1 MEKEYVVTLENAEDA
16 DQFFAEMTA
25 QSGTGQIPARSVDV
39 VNARPGS
46 LRNTEY
52 ALTEA
57 EAEALRSDPR
67 VLAVEIPVHLNPNVK
82 SGPGLTQ
89 TGNFSKTT
97 SASGSNI
104 NWGLIRCNATS
115 NIYGTGNSTSQ
126 DYNYHLDGTGVD
138 IVIADT
144 GIQVGH
150 PEWEDAAGSSRL
162 QQINWYTA
170 AGVSGTQ
177 SSSFY
182 TDTDGHGTHVAGIA
196 AGKTFG
202 WARGANI
209 YSMKIGDTGAIPLSG
224 VSYTAFDLIRLWH
237 NAKPVQSNGYKR
249 PTIVNASWQYWYPYG
264 TPPTYINYRGSA
276 KQGTLVD
283 TSAERL
289 AYGWAGDW
297 TPGNFPTGGQ
307 YVQPYR
313 DTAVDA
319 EVEDMISAGVIY
331 VHIAGNFGYKTDAP
345 GGPDYDNYAYSSTA
359 SNQYRYN
366 QGCSPTG
373 AGNRTNG
380 FGDSIE
386 VGAIDATAY
395 SSSLDQKAWYSNA
408 GPGINIYAP
417 GQNIVSAYSNSASGG
432 SSYYLDSNYTQQ
444 IKSGTSQAA
453 PQVAGVA
460 ALIAQVNPQITPAE
474 MKEYLVTKFGQT
486 GDIYTSGQNNDFS
499 NSRSL
504 WGGSDVMLYNPFNT
518 PTAYKIT
525 NSGSSSG
532 TAPNISGST
541 SISVIENTSTST
553 VLATYTASGTTP
565 ITWSVTGTD
574 ASNFNIN
581 SSGQLTFAVSPDYE
595 TPADRSQ
602 SINVVAT
609 NSAGSDSHAVSITVT
624 NDTADDGGA
633 GTAPTVSGSTS
644 ISIIENTSTS
654 TVLAT
659 YSATGTTPITWSVTG
674 TDASNFSINSNGQL
688 KFAVSPDYETPADRS
703 QSISVVATNSVGS
716 DSHAVSITV
725 TDDTSDN
732 GSGITSFDMG
742 YTAAGQNKTAPS
754 SQRAWCLERDTSY
767 GYTRYAW
774 FKNANA
780 NTATRYYWNPASNP
794 NTWLAQANSTH
805 TFTALGTNWLGLAD
819 SGTLLCGVDDSGNI
833 SIVNKST
840 GSQVASAFF
849 NENLQGVLWDGTYFW
864 AGSYTTPSRAIRIT
878 TGGLLNSSFTLPSPS
893 PVAKAN
899 NRSAFYDFNK
909 NYYYFGD
916 TSAAHAYTFNGSS
929 FTFVG
934 QETSTQWT
942 SQEGE
947 YFEQSDG
954 SKYLIAH
961 NGTNLTSLTPV

>member
-25 QSGTGQIPARSVDV
+25 QSGAGQIPARSVDV

-57 EAEALRSDPR
+57 EAETLRLDPR
-67 VLAVEIPVHLNPNVK
+67 VLAVEIPVGLNPNVS

-97 SASGSNI
+97 SASGTNI

-115 NIYGTGNSTSQ
+115 NIYGTSNSTSQ
-126 DYNYHLDGTGVD
+126 NYDYHLDGTGVD
-138 IVIADT
+138 IVVADS

-150 PEWEDAAGSSRL
+150 PEWENAAGSSRL

-177 SSSFY
+177 SGSFY
-182 TDTDGHGTHVAGIA
+182 TDAEGHGTHVAGIA

-202 WARGANI
+202 WARGADI
-209 YSMKIGDTGAIPLSG
+209 YSMKIGGTGAIALSG
-224 VSYTAFDLIRLWH
+224 ASYTAFDLIRLWH

-249 PTIVNASWQYWYPYG
+249 PTIVNASWQYWWYYSTLPSYV
-264 TPPTYINYRGSA
+264 TYRGGL
-276 KQGTLVD
+276 KQGALID

-289 AYGWAGDW
+289 AYGWAGDG
-297 TPGNFPTGGQ
+297 TVSAFGN

-313 DTAVDA
+313 DTAIDA
-319 EVEDMISAGVIY
+319 EVEDMISAGVIF

-345 GGPDYDNYAYSSTA
+345 GGSDYDNFAYGTTT
-359 SNQYRYN
+359 SNARRYN

-373 AGNRTNG
+373 AGNRANG

-395 SSSLDQKAWYSNA
+395 SSSLDQKATDSNA

-417 GQNIVSAYSNSASGG
+417 GRNIVSAFSNGATGG

-444 IKSGTSQAA
+444 IMSGTSMAA

-474 MKEYLVTKFGQT
+474 MKTYITTKFGQT
-486 GDIYTSGQNNDFS
+486 GDIYTSGLNNDFS

-504 WGGSDVMLYNPFNT
+504 WGGSDVMLHNPFNAA
-518 PTAYKIT
+518 TAYKIT
-525 NSGSSSG
+525 NSGSSGG

-541 SISVIENTSTST
+541 SISIIENTSTST

-624 NDTADDGGA
+624 
-633 GTAPTVSGSTS
+633 
-644 ISIIENTSTS
+644 
-654 TVLAT
+654 
-659 YSATGTTPITWSVTG
+659 
-674 TDASNFSINSNGQL
+674 
-688 KFAVSPDYETPADRS
+688 
-703 QSISVVATNSVGS
+703 
-716 DSHAVSITV
+716 
-725 TDDTSDN
+725 DDTSDN
-732 GSGITSFDMG
+732 GGSGITSFDMG
-742 YTAAGQNKTAPS
+742 YTAAGQHKTAPN

-774 FKNANA
+774 FKTSSA
-780 NTATRYYWNPASNP
+780 NTATQYYWSGSGWTSQNV
-794 NTWLAQANSTH
+794 TR

-819 SGTLLCGVDDSGNI
+819 SGTLLCGVDSVGNI

-840 GSQVASAFF
+840 GSQVASASHSD
-849 NENLQGVLWDGTYFW
+849 NLQGVLWDGTYFW
-864 AGSYTTPSRAIRIT
+864 AGSYTTSSRVIRIT
-878 TGGLLNSSFTLPSPS
+878 TGGSVTNYTLPSSS
-893 PVAKAN
+893 PVAKTN

-916 TSAAHAYTFNGSS
+916 TNAAHAYTFNGTPW
-929 FTFVG
+929 TFVG
-934 QETSTQWT
+934 QAGPSGVWT
-942 SQEGE
+942 TQEGE

-954 SKYLIAH
+954 SKYLVAH
-961 NGTNLTSLTPV
+961 DGTNLTSLTPV

>member
-46 LRNTEY
+46 LRNTDY

-67 VLAVEIPVHLNPNVK
+67 VLAVEIPVHLNPNVG

-89 TGNFSKTT
+89 TGSFSKTT
-97 SASGSNI
+97 SSSGSNV

-115 NIYGTGNSTSQ
+115 NVYGSGNSTSQ
-126 DYNYHLDGTGVD
+126 NYDYHLDGTGVD
-138 IVIADT
+138 VVVVDY

-177 SSSFY
+177 SGSFY
-182 TDTDGHGTHVAGIA
+182 TDANGHGTHVAGIA

-202 WARGANI
+202 WARGAHI
-209 YSMKIGDTGAIPLSG
+209 YSMKVDGVGAIAHSG
-224 VSYTAFDLIRLWH
+224 VSYTAYDLIRLWH

-249 PTIVNASWQYWYPYG
+249 PTIVNASWQYWWNYSAA
-264 TPPTYINYRGSA
+264 PTYINYRGSA

-289 AYGWAGDW
+289 SYGWAGDG
-297 TPGNFPTGGQ
+297 TVSAFGN

-313 DTAVDA
+313 DTAIDA
-319 EVEDMISAGVIY
+319 EVEDMISAGVIF
-331 VHIAGNFGYKTDAP
+331 VHSAGNFGYKTDAP
-345 GGPDYDNYAYSSTA
+345 GGPDYNNYAYGSSSTA
-359 SNQYRYN
+359 ARRYN
-366 QGCSPTG
+366 RGCSPTG
-373 AGNRTNG
+373 EGNSGLG

-386 VGAIDATAY
+386 VGNIDATVY
-395 SSSLDQKAWYSNA
+395 SSALDQKATDSNA
-408 GPGINIYAP
+408 GPGVNIYAP
-417 GQNIVSAYSNSASGG
+417 GRNIVSAYSNSASGG
-432 SSYYLDSNYTQQ
+432 SSYYLDSNYKQQ
-444 IKSGTSQAA
+444 ILSGTSMAA

-504 WGGSDVMLYNPFNT
+504 WGGSDVMLHNPFNT

-525 NSGSSSG
+525 NSGSSGG

-541 SISVIENTSTST
+541 SISIIENTSTST
-553 VLATYTASGTTP
+553 VLATYTATGTTP

-624 NDTADDGGA
+624 
-633 GTAPTVSGSTS
+633 
-644 ISIIENTSTS
+644 
-654 TVLAT
+654 
-659 YSATGTTPITWSVTG
+659 
-674 TDASNFSINSNGQL
+674 
-688 KFAVSPDYETPADRS
+688 
-703 QSISVVATNSVGS
+703 
-716 DSHAVSITV
+716 
-725 TDDTSDN
+725 DDTSDN
-732 GSGITSFDMG
+732 SGGGITSFDMG
-742 YTAAGQNKTAPS
+742 YTAAGQNRYAPNN
-754 SQRAWCLERDTSY
+754 QRAWCLERDTSY
-767 GYTRYAW
+767 GYTGYAW
-774 FKNANA
+774 FKNTNA
-780 NTATRYYWNPASNP
+780 NTATQYYWSASSWTSQNV
-794 NTWLAQANSTH
+794 TR

-819 SGTLLCGVDDSGNI
+819 SGTLLCGVDNSGNI
-833 SIVNKST
+833 SIINKST
-840 GSQVASAFF
+840 GSQVASGSHTD
-849 NENLQGVLWDGTYFW
+849 NLQGVLWDGTYFW
-864 AGSYTTPSRAIRIT
+864 AGSFNTVGRVVRIT
-878 TGGLLNSSFTLPSPS
+878 TSGVTTNYVLPTFGTG
-893 PVAKAN
+893 KTN

-929 FTFVG
+929 FTHVG
-934 QETSTQWT
+934 QETSTEWT

-954 SKYLIAH
+954 SKWLIAH
-961 NGTNLTSLTPV
+961 NSTNLTSLTPV

>member
-1 MEKEYVVTLENAEDA
+1 MEKEYVVTLESAEDA

-25 QSGTGQIPARSVDV
+25 QSGADQIPARSVDV

-57 EAEALRSDPR
+57 EAETLRADPR
-67 VLAVEIPVHLNPNVK
+67 VLAVEIPVHLNPNVG

-89 TGNFSKTT
+89 TGSFSKTT
-97 SASGSNI
+97 SSSGSNV

-115 NIYGTGNSTSQ
+115 NIYGSGNSTSQ
-126 DYNYHLDGTGVD
+126 NYDYHLDGTGVD
-138 IVIADT
+138 IVVVDY

-177 SSSFY
+177 NGSFY
-182 TDTDGHGTHVAGIA
+182 TDANGHGTHVAGIA

-209 YSMKIGDTGAIPLSG
+209 YSMKVDGVGAIAHSG
-224 VSYTAFDLIRLWH
+224 VSYTAYDLIRLWH

-249 PTIVNASWQYWYPYG
+249 PTIVNASWQFWWNYSA
-264 TPPTYINYRGSA
+264 PPTYINYRGSA
-276 KQGTLVD
+276 KQGTLVN
-283 TSAERL
+283 TTAERL
-289 AYGWAGDW
+289 SYGWAGDG
-297 TPGNFPTGGQ
+297 TVSAFGN

-313 DTAVDA
+313 DTAIDA
-319 EVEDMISAGVIY
+319 EVEDMIQSGVIF
-331 VHIAGNFGYKTDAP
+331 VHSAGNFGYKTDAP
-345 GGPDYDNYAYSSTA
+345 GGSDYNNYAYSSTA
-359 SNQYRYN
+359 SNSNRYN
-366 QGCSPTG
+366 RGCSPTG
-373 AGNRTNG
+373 EGNSGLG

-386 VGAIDATAY
+386 VGNIDATVY
-395 SSSLDQKAWYSNA
+395 SSSLDQKATDSNA
-408 GPGINIYAP
+408 GPGVNIYAP
-417 GQNIVSAYSNSASGG
+417 GRNIVSAYAGGVSGG
-432 SSYYLDSNYTQQ
+432 SPYYLNSSYAQRNL
-444 IKSGTSQAA
+444 SGTSMAA

-486 GDIYTSGQNNDFS
+486 GDIYTSGQSNDYS

-518 PTAYKIT
+518 STAYKIT
-525 NSGSSSG
+525 NSGSSGG
-532 TAPNISGST
+532 TAPTVSGSA
-541 SISVIENTSTST
+541 SISIIENTSTST
-553 VLATYTASGTTP
+553 VLATYAASGTTP

-624 NDTADDGGA
+624 
-633 GTAPTVSGSTS
+633 
-644 ISIIENTSTS
+644 
-654 TVLAT
+654 
-659 YSATGTTPITWSVTG
+659 
-674 TDASNFSINSNGQL
+674 
-688 KFAVSPDYETPADRS
+688 
-703 QSISVVATNSVGS
+703 
-716 DSHAVSITV
+716 
-725 TDDTSDN
+725 DDTSDN
-732 GSGITSFDMG
+732 GGGGITSFDMG
-742 YTAAGQNKTAPS
+742 YTAAGQNKTAPNNY
-754 SQRAWCLERDTSY
+754 RAWCLERDTSY

-774 FKNANA
+774 FKDVNANS
-780 NTATRYYWNPASNP
+780 ATQYYWSGSGWTSQNV
-794 NTWLAQANSTH
+794 TR
-805 TFTALGTNWLGLAD
+805 TFTALGNGWFGLAD
-819 SGTLLCGVDDSGNI
+819 NGTLLCGVDGSGNI

-840 GSQVASAFF
+840 GSQVASGSHSD
-849 NENLQGVLWDGTYFW
+849 NLQGVLWDGTYFW
-864 AGSYTTPSRAIRIT
+864 AGSYTTVGRVVRIT
-878 TGGLLNSSFTLPSPS
+878 TSGVTTNFVLPTFGTG
-893 PVAKAN
+893 KTN
-899 NRSAFYDFNK
+899 NRSAFYDFDK

-916 TSAAHAYTFNGSS
+916 AVAAHAYTFDGSS
-929 FTFVG
+929 FTHVG
-934 QETSTQWT
+934 KETSTEWI

>member
-39 VNARPGS
+39 VNARPSS

-67 VLAVEIPVHLNPNVK
+67 VLAVEIPVHLNPNVG

-97 SASGSNI
+97 SSSGSNI

-126 DYNYHLDGTGVD
+126 DYDYHLDGTGVD
-138 IVIADT
+138 IVIADG

-177 SSSFY
+177 SGSFY

-209 YSMKIGDTGAIPLSG
+209 YSMKIGGTGAIALSG

-249 PTIVNASWQYWYPYG
+249 PTIVNASWQYWWNYSAA
-264 TPPTYINYRGSA
+264 PTYINYRGSA

-289 AYGWAGDW
+289 SYGWAGDG
-297 TPGNFPTGGQ
+297 TVSAFGN

-313 DTAVDA
+313 DAAVDA
-319 EVEDMISAGVIY
+319 EVEDMISAGVIF
-331 VHIAGNFGYKTDAP
+331 VHIAGNFGYKTDLP
-345 GGPDYDNYAYSSTA
+345 GGPDYNNFAYASP
-359 SNQYRYN
+359 SNNARRYN

-373 AGNRTNG
+373 AGNRANG

-386 VGAIDATAY
+386 VGNIDATAY
-395 SSSLDQKAWYSNA
+395 SSTLDQKATDSNA

-417 GQNIVSAYSNSASGG
+417 GRNIVSAYSNSASGG
-432 SSYYLDSNYTQQ
+432 SSYYLDSNYKQQ
-444 IKSGTSQAA
+444 ILSGTSMAA

-504 WGGSDVMLYNPFNT
+504 WGGSDVMLHNPFNT

-525 NSGSSSG
+525 NSGGSGG
-532 TAPNISGST
+532 TAPTVSGST

-553 VLATYTASGTTP
+553 VLATYSATGTTPITWSVSGTDASNFNINSSGQLTFAVSPDYETAADRSQSINVVATNSAGSDSHAVSITVTDDTSDNSGTAPTVSGSTSISIIENTSTSTVLATYTATGTAP

-609 NSAGSDSHAVSITVT
+609 NSAGSDSHAV
-624 NDTADDGGA
+624 
-633 GTAPTVSGSTS
+633 
-644 ISIIENTSTS
+644 
-654 TVLAT
+654 
-659 YSATGTTPITWSVTG
+659 
-674 TDASNFSINSNGQL
+674 
-688 KFAVSPDYETPADRS
+688 AV
-703 QSISVVATNSVGS
+703 
-716 DSHAVSITV
+716 TV

-732 GSGITSFDMG
+732 GITSFNMG
-742 YTAAGQNKTAPS
+742 YTAAGQNKTAPN
-754 SQRAWCLERDTSY
+754 SQRAWCFNRDTSF
-767 GYTRYAW
+767 GYTQNAW
-774 FKNANA
+774 FKNSNA
-780 NTATRYYWNPASNP
+780 NTATQYYWNGSAWTSQNY
-794 NTWLAQANSTH
+794 NL

-819 SGTLLCGVDDSGNI
+819 SGTLLCGVDSNGNI

-840 GSQVASAFF
+840 GSQVASASHSH
-849 NENLQGVLWDGTYFW
+849 NLQGVLWDGTYFW
-864 AGSYTTPSRAIRIT
+864 AGSYTTPLRAVRIT
-878 TGGLLNSSFTLPSPS
+878 TGGGITNYTLPSPTS
-893 PVAKAN
+893 VPKTSG
-899 NRSAFYDFNK
+899 RSAFYDFNK

-916 TSAAHAYTFNGSS
+916 VNAAHAYTFNGSS

-934 QETSTQWT
+934 QETSTEWT

-947 YFEQSDG
+947 YFQQSDG

>member
-25 QSGTGQIPARSVDV
+25 QVGAGQIPARSVDV

-57 EAEALRSDPR
+57 EAEALQSDPR
-67 VLAVEIPVHLNPNVK
+67 VLAVEIPVALNPHVGF
-82 SGPGLTQ
+82 GPGLTQ

-97 SASGSNI
+97 SASGSNV
-104 NWGLIRCNATS
+104 NWGLVRCNATS
-115 NIYGTGNSTSQ
+115 NIYGAGNSTSQ
-126 DYNYHLDGTGVD
+126 NYDYHLDGTGVD
-138 IVIADT
+138 IVVLDS

-162 QQINWYTA
+162 QQINWYSA
-170 AGVSGTQ
+170 AGVSGNQ
-177 SSSFY
+177 SGSFY
-182 TDTDGHGTHVAGIA
+182 TDATGHGTHVAGIA

-202 WARGANI
+202 WARGADI
-209 YSMKIGDTGAIPLSG
+209 YSMKIEGTGAIYMSH
-224 VSYTAFDLIRLWH
+224 VTYTACDLIRLWH
-237 NAKPVQSNGYKR
+237 NAKPVQANGYKR
-249 PTIVNASWQYWYPYG
+249 PTIVNASWVYWWSYT

-276 KQGTLVD
+276 KQGALVD

-289 AYGWAGDW
+289 SYGWAGDG
-297 TPGNFPTGGQ
+297 TVSSYGN

-313 DTAVDA
+313 GAAIDA
-319 EVEDMISAGVIY
+319 EVEDMISAGVIF
-331 VHIAGNFGYKTDAP
+331 VHCAGNFGYKTDAP
-345 GGPDYDNYAYSSTA
+345 GGSDYDNFSYGTPT
-359 SNQYRYN
+359 SNPRRYN

-373 AGNRTNG
+373 AGNRANG

-386 VGAIDATAY
+386 VGSIDATAY
-395 SSSLDQKAWYSNA
+395 SSLLDQKATYSNA
-408 GPGINIYAP
+408 GPGTNIYAP
-417 GQNIVSAYSNSASGG
+417 GNNVVSAFSSGVSGG
-432 SSYYLDSNYTQQ
+432 TSYYLDSNYKQQ
-444 IKSGTSQAA
+444 ILSGTSMAA

-504 WGGSDVMLYNPFNT
+504 WGGSDVMLHNPFST

-525 NSGSSSG
+525 NSG
-532 TAPNISGST
+532 
-541 SISVIENTSTST
+541 
-553 VLATYTASGTTP
+553 
-565 ITWSVTGTD
+565 
-574 ASNFNIN
+574 
-581 SSGQLTFAVSPDYE
+581 
-595 TPADRSQ
+595 
-602 SINVVAT
+602 
-609 NSAGSDSHAVSITVT
+609 
-624 NDTADDGGA
+624 GGGG

-659 YSATGTTPITWSVTG
+659 YTASGSTPITWSVTG
-674 TDASNFSINSNGQL
+674 ADASNFNINSSGQL
-688 KFAVSPDYETPADRS
+688 TFAVSPDYETAADRS
-703 QSISVVATNSVGS
+703 QSINVVATNSAGS
-716 DSHAVSITV
+716 DSHAVSVTV
-725 TDDTSDN
+725 TDDPSDN
-732 GSGITSFDMG
+732 AGGGITSFDMG
-742 YTAAGQNKTAPS
+742 YTAAGQNKAAPNHYRS
-754 SQRAWCLERDTSY
+754 WCLERDASF

-774 FKNANA
+774 FKTV
-780 NTATRYYWNPASNP
+780 NTNSATQYYWSGSAWTSQNV
-794 NTWLAQANSTH
+794 TR
-805 TFTALGTNWLGLAD
+805 TFTALGAGYYGLAD
-819 SGTLLCGVDDSGNI
+819 SGTLLCGVSGNGSI
-833 SIVNKST
+833 SVVNKST
-840 GSQVASAFF
+840 GSQVASASHAD
-849 NENLQGVLWDGTYFW
+849 NLQGVLWDGTYFW
-864 AGSYTTPSRAIRIT
+864 AGSYTTPSRVVRIT
-878 TGGLLNSSFTLPSPS
+878 TGGGVANYTLPASS
-893 PVAKAN
+893 GVSKTN

-934 QETSTQWT
+934 QETSTEWT

-954 SKYLIAH
+954 SKWLIAH
-961 NGTNLTSLTPV
+961 NSTNLTSLTPV

>member
-1 MEKEYVVTLENAEDA
+1 MEKEFVVTLENAEDA

-46 LRNTEY
+46 LRNTDY

-57 EAEALRSDPR
+57 EAEALRLDPR
-67 VLAVEIPVHLNPNVK
+67 VLAVEIPVHLNPNVG

-89 TGNFSKTT
+89 TGSFSKTT
-97 SASGSNI
+97 SSSGSNV

-115 NIYGTGNSTSQ
+115 NIYGSGNSTSQ
-126 DYNYHLDGTGVD
+126 NYDYHLDGTGVD
-138 IVIADT
+138 IVVVDY

-177 SSSFY
+177 NGSFY
-182 TDTDGHGTHVAGIA
+182 TDANGHGTHVAGIA

-202 WARGANI
+202 WARGAHI
-209 YSMKIGDTGAIPLSG
+209 YSMKVDGVGAIAHSG
-224 VSYTAFDLIRLWH
+224 VSYTAYDLIRLWH

-249 PTIVNASWQYWYPYG
+249 PTIVNASWQFWWNYSAA
-264 TPPTYINYRGSA
+264 PTYINYRGSA

-289 AYGWAGDW
+289 SYGWAGDG
-297 TPGNFPTGGQ
+297 TVSAFGN

-313 DTAVDA
+313 DTAIDA
-319 EVEDMISAGVIY
+319 EVEDMISAGVIF
-331 VHIAGNFGYKTDAP
+331 VHSAGNFGYKTDAP
-345 GGPDYDNYAYSSTA
+345 GGSDYNNYAYSSSSTA
-359 SNQYRYN
+359 ARRYN
-366 QGCSPTG
+366 RGCSPTG
-373 AGNRTNG
+373 EGNSGAG

-386 VGAIDATAY
+386 VGNIDATVY
-395 SSSLDQKAWYSNA
+395 SSALDQKATDSNA
-408 GPGINIYAP
+408 GPGVNIYAP
-417 GQNIVSAYSNSASGG
+417 GRNIVSAYASGVSGG
-432 SSYYLDSNYTQQ
+432 SPYYLNSSYSQRNL
-444 IKSGTSQAA
+444 SGTSMAA

-486 GDIYTSGQNNDFS
+486 GDIYTSGQNNDYS

-504 WGGSDVMLYNPFNT
+504 WGGSDVMLHNPFNT

-525 NSGSSSG
+525 NSGGGGG

-541 SISVIENTSTST
+541 SISVIENTSTNT
-553 VLATYTASGTTP
+553 VLATYTATGTTP

-602 SINVVAT
+602 FINVVAT

-624 NDTADDGGA
+624 
-633 GTAPTVSGSTS
+633 
-644 ISIIENTSTS
+644 
-654 TVLAT
+654 
-659 YSATGTTPITWSVTG
+659 
-674 TDASNFSINSNGQL
+674 
-688 KFAVSPDYETPADRS
+688 
-703 QSISVVATNSVGS
+703 
-716 DSHAVSITV
+716 
-725 TDDTSDN
+725 DDTSDN
-732 GSGITSFDMG
+732 GGSGPVFTNGASGINFTRQEGYAGAPSVFGFRATGTGTVSWSLGGADANDFTISSIGDVSFVNSPDYENPTDADANNVYAFTVTATDSVGATTVSNTVTITDDPSDNGGGSITSFDMG
-742 YTAAGQNKTAPS
+742 YTAAGQNKTAPNTY
-754 SQRAWCLERDTSY
+754 RTWCLERDTSY

-774 FKNANA
+774 FKTVNANS
-780 NTATRYYWNPASNP
+780 ATQYYWSGSAWTSQNV
-794 NTWLAQANSTH
+794 TR
-805 TFTALGTNWLGLAD
+805 TFTALANGWLGLAD
-819 SGTLLCGVDDSGNI
+819 SGTLLCGVDSQGNI

-840 GSQVASAFF
+840 GSQVASASHSD
-849 NENLQGVLWDGTYFW
+849 NLQGVLWDGTYFW
-864 AGSYTTPSRAIRIT
+864 AGSYTTPSRAVRIT
-878 TGGLLNSSFTLPSPS
+878 TGGSVTNYTLPSSS
-893 PVAKAN
+893 PVSRVN
-899 NRSAFYDFNK
+899 GRSAFYDFNK

-934 QETSTQWT
+934 QETSTEWT
-942 SQEGE
+942 NQEGE